1 MQLICFFPFPVYL
14 RCYMRK
20 IYHVKHDS
28 FPVSE
33 PENLRLTFIISLCY
47 SLFLRVS
54 EADNLL
60 KRDITL
66 QEAEERMDVTIRFSK
81 TDQMGVGETC
91 YVFKTQSPS
100 SPWVYLAALNGLQDD
115 EKICQQSV
123 HGMRQ
128 HLKAVLQVIGVPDP
142 DSYSFHS
149 FRRGAAFHASNQG
162 VPDSMIKKHDRWR
175 SEAYVRY
182 VQVDAIRAGREVSDA
197 QA

>member
-1 MQLICFFPFPVYL
+1 M
-14 RCYMRK
+14 
-20 IYHVKHDS
+20 
-28 FPVSE
+28 
-33 PENLRLTFIISLCY
+33 FIITLCY

-60 KRDITL
+60 KRDITI

-100 SPWVYLAALNGLQDD
+100 SPWVYLGALNGLQDD

-123 HGMRQ
+123 HRMRQ

-142 DSYSFHS
+142 GHYSFHS

-162 VPDSMIKKHDRWR
+162 VPDCVIKKHGRWR

-197 QA
+197 LA